1 MSVIATLVIAS
12 NGATALDG
20 SSTALSTPAD
30 RERFLTL
37 HRSASAYI
45 TGRNSFSAESYARS
59 SAPVLILSRTT
70 EPVLGATVI
79 DSSQGLPLA
88 MRDVVSKFGSP
99 IVVEAGATLFME
111 LLRSGCIEELQLSI
125 VPLEGDSHFIDLD
138 EVLGHLE
145 IAEDRLID
153 GTRLL
158 KCRYKGS
165 SAYS

>member
-12 NGATALDG
+12 NGATALVG

-30 RERFLTL
+30 RGRFLTL

-45 TGRNSFSAESYARS
+45 TGRNSLSAESYARS
-59 SAPVLILSRTT
+59 SAPVLILSRSG
-70 EPVLGATVI
+70 EPVSGATVI
-79 DSSQGLPLA
+79 DSSQGLPRA
-88 MRDVVSKFGSP
+88 MRDVASRFASP

-111 LLRSGCIEELQLSI
+111 LLKNGCIEELQLSI

-138 EVLGHLE
+138 EVLSYLE
-145 IAEDRLID
+145 ITDDQIVD

-158 KCRYKGS
+158 KCSYTGS

>member
-12 NGATALDG
+12 NGATALVG

-59 SAPVLILSRTT
+59 SAPVLILSRSG
-70 EPVLGATVI
+70 EPVSGATVI
-79 DSSQGLPLA
+79 DSSQGLPRA
-88 MRDVVSKFGSP
+88 MRDVASRFASP

-111 LLRSGCIEELQLSI
+111 LLKNGCIEELQLSI

-138 EVLGHLE
+138 EVLSYLE
-145 IAEDRLID
+145 ITDDQIVD

-158 KCRYKGS
+158 KCSYTGS

>member
-59 SAPVLILSRTT
+59 SAPVLILSRSG
-70 EPVLGATVI
+70 ERVSGATVI
-79 DSSQGLPLA
+79 DSSHGLPGA
-88 MRDVVSKFGSP
+88 MRDVASRFASP
-99 IVVEAGATLFME
+99 IVVEAGPTL
-111 LLRSGCIEELQLSI
+111 LIALVSQGCIEEIQLSI
-125 VPLEGDSHFIDLD
+125 SPVSGDENFIDYEELLKHFAIISD
-138 EVLGHLE
+138 EVV
-145 IAEDRLID
+145 D

-158 KCRYKGS
+158 HGRYNGD
-165 SAYS
+165 SAYR